1 MNLTKNQYRIGMVL
15 YILAIL
21 AASSIPG
28 KSLPKLVILS
38 PDKLLH
44 IAEYGILGFLAYK
57 SFDSMSLPVIIGSLL
72 FAGLDEIWQS
82 FIPGRMSSIYDVI
95 ADIIG
100 FTIVLGTMYYFSR
113 KRSTSTPHG

>member
-1 MNLTKNQYRIGMVL
+1 MGL
-15 YILAIL
+15 YIFAIL

-44 IAEYGILGFLAYK
+44 MAEYGILGFLYYK
-57 SFDSMSLPVIIGSLL
+57 SFESISLSVIIGSLL
-72 FAGLDEIWQS
+72 FAGFDEFWQS
-82 FIPGRMSSIYDVI
+82 FVPGRFTSIYDVF
-95 ADIIG
+95 ADLIG
-100 FTIVLGTMYYFSR
+100 FTIVVGTMYYFSR

>member
-1 MNLTKNQYRIGMVL
+1 MGL
-15 YILAIL
+15 YIFAIL

-44 IAEYGILGFLAYK
+44 MAEYGILGFLYYK
-57 SFDSMSLPVIIGSLL
+57 SFESISLPVIIGSLL
-72 FAGLDEIWQS
+72 FAGFDEFWLS